1 LIGREPERG
10 FFHGGNMVGIGGRDK
25 RLPMLGERVKNSA

>member
-10 FFHGGNMVGIGGRDK
+10 FFHGRNMVGIGGRDK
-25 RLPMLGERVKNSA
+25 RSPMPGRRVKNSA